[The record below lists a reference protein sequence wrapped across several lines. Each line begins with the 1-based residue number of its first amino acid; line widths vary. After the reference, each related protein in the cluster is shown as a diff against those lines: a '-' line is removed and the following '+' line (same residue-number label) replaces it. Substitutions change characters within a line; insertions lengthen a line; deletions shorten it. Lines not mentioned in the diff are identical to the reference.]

1 MGATMGFVGGLLKFH
16 GLLES
21 AAGIAMIVVTE
32 MVFPFLAGQ
41 SLEVQYVG
49 KMFGAAI
56 LALGLTAL
64 MSNVS
69 SGILFG
75 AFAYHSTVTSLL
87 CVNFSK
93 ILSAIRIK
101 LLWLAVYMVFL
112 RFYLHSLGQ
121 LIPHRKLKRNN
132 KLFALA

>member
-64 MSNVS
+64 MPNVS

-75 AFAYHSTVTSLL
+75 AFAYHSTVTSLFVRQL
-87 CVNFSK
+87 FENIVSDPDKTTMACGVHGF
-93 ILSAIRIK
+93 
-101 LLWLAVYMVFL
+101 LAL
-112 RFYLHSLGQ
+112 
-121 LIPHRKLKRNN
+121 
-132 KLFALA
+132 LFAFAWAPYSPQKVKTK